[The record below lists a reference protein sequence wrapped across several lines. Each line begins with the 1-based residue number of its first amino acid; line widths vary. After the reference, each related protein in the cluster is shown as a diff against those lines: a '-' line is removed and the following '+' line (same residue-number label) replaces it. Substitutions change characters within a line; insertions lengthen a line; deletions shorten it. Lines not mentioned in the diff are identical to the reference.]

1 MAKYSKI
8 DQFMGLLNNANRPGS
23 MKRPNIFLVFGDDPF
38 IRTQI
43 VSAIKSHFKSSGFT
57 EFLYYNGDNFSWDD
71 LENNLVSFGLFA
83 NQRFI
88 SIDVTEKVPKELTA
102 NIKTVCSSADDDLI
116 VLIYG
121 KHLTGTQEKLKWFSE
136 LFTNPKTEYLSYYP
150 PKTNELPRWYYEQA
164 LKLKISLDP
173 KAQYYLAA
181 NFEGNLAAG
190 FQVLYNL
197 KLQGIQ
203 GNVSVEQLEKQ
214 VIAENHFN
222 SDELFSALAE
232 KNSAKALRI
241 IRTMHDEHVDLKKIL
256 YSVHQVLCLIL
267 EFKLSNSANFDAV
280 FEKYY
285 GKLKLFDLKRNITAM
300 AANIPQY
307 QLKHLENLIS
317 LFTRIDKSVI
327 NENFGWE
334 LLETFV
340 VGFNNPAFLD
350 KFEPYE

>member
-136 LFTNPKTEYLSYYP
+136 LFANPKTEYLSYYP

-203 GNVSVEQLEKQ
+203 GNVS
-214 VIAENHFN
+214 
-222 SDELFSALAE
+222 
-232 KNSAKALRI
+232 AKALRI
-241 IRTMHDEHVDLKKIL
+241 IRTMHNEHVDLKKIL